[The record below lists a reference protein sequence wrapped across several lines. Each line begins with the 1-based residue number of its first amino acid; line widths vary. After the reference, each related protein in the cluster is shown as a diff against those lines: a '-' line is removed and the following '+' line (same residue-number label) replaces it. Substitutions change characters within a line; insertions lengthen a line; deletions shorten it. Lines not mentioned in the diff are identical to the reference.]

1 MQECKWEMLLEQL
14 TYQSLA
20 QLLVEGWGDN
30 RKKFFESCEGRYNV
44 LPSLNIKYQAWRHT
58 KHKYQRHVCLDS
70 ELLIRSFLIYTYC
83 STAHSRDS
91 ICFWPQCE
99 IQSIILPLDWTCG
112 VVPLIDLFNHRPIEN
127 IEIESNLIGSSK
139 SDYFIDSVF

>member
-30 RKKFFESCEGRYNV
+30 RKKFFESCEGRYV

-83 STAHSRDS
+83 STAHSRNS
-91 ICFWPQCE
+91 ICLWPQCE
-99 IQSIILPLDWTCG
+99 IPTIYNFASRLNLRGCAVNRSVPSQAHWEYWDW
-112 VVPLIDLFNHRPIEN
+112 IKSHR
-127 IEIESNLIGSSK
+127 
-139 SDYFIDSVF
+139 FF